1 MPKFKDAE
9 LKVTLGGHRVT
20 IKGDIEIDGE
30 DFQVR
35 DDAGELLA
43 ENVGTVAGALIVE
56 DRSNAKLLEQLVH
69 NETIE
74 VEGELVEVVVSY
86 NGLDASRIE
95 TPVAEVAPAPV
106 VAEPTG
112 LAADPA
118 TE

>member
-9 LKVTLGGHRVT
+9 LTVTLGGHRVK
-20 IKGDIEIDGE
+20 IKGDFEVAGE

-43 ENVGTVAGALIVE
+43 ENLGTVAGALIVE
-56 DRSNAKLLEQLVH
+56 DRSNAPLIEQLTH

-74 VEGELVEVVVSY
+74 IDDQLVDVVVTY
-86 NGLDASRIE
+86 NPLDGSRIE
-95 TPVAEVAPAPV
+95 TPVVPEQQ
-106 VAEPTG
+106 
-112 LAADPA
+112 AAARKARPA